1 MCRGVCTKQG
11 RPINVIVVVFA
22 SCYMILSDQQNI
34 EVLFRGNNRTDVVK
48 VSINQISCIIAV
60 YNVMFYGSGER

>member
-1 MCRGVCTKQG
+1 MR
-11 RPINVIVVVFA
+11 VVFA
-22 SCYMILSDQQNI
+22 LCYMILSDQQNI

-60 YNVMFYGSGER
+60 YMFYGSGER